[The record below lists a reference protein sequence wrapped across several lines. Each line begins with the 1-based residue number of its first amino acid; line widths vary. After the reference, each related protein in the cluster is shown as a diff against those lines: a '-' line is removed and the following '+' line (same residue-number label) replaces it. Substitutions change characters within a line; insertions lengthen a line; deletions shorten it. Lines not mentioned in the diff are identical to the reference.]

1 MKIIEFI
8 GLPGSGKSTTLNKIK
23 LYSHDYKKNSYTYKN
38 FLFNF
43 YKKKNNK
50 KIIFFIIKK
59 LNTSIFLD
67 HRNKDYIKNKFK
79 NFYINILIQIIL
91 LTFKNSKEYLL
102 YKTYKRI
109 LNFSAHSSQ
118 RVKRMEVYFLLK
130 VLSFKLSKKLN
141 SKKYCILDD
150 EGFYQNLIIKYKNF
164 KVNKKKIFQEI
175 IRYINLSP
183 KPNFLVIV
191 INKNEEIIKRANSRA
206 IGYKYHE
213 DDLVNKLENWNQVKT
228 VVIDS
233 INNKNVKL
241 VRFNN
246 YNNFDKSEIQ
256 KLLNKLDN
264 SY

>member
-23 LYSHDYKKNSYTYKN
+23 LYSHNYKKNSYTYKN

-43 YKKKNNK
+43 YEKKNDK

-59 LNTSIFLD
+59 LNTSIFLE

-91 LTFKNSKEYLL
+91 LTFKNSKEYLF

-150 EGFYQNLIIKYKNF
+150 EGFHQNLIIKYKNF

-183 KPNFLVIV
+183 KPNLLVV
-191 INKNEEIIKRANSRA
+191 VSSKNEEIIKRTNLRA
-206 IGYKYHE
+206 IGYKYYE
-213 DDLVNKLENWNQVKT
+213 DDLLNKLENWNQVKT
-228 VVIDS
+228 FLIDS
-233 INNKNVKL
+233 INKKNVKL